1 VKCTSTLLKIPKKI
15 PKSANEKKISLLTL
29 RKQNNTTP
37 MSPLR
42 DRGMS
47 LSPTLILKKIV
58 FGRKKK
64 IQTYVNDK
72 ARSLK
77 NIGFG

>member
-1 VKCTSTLLKIPKKI
+1 
-15 PKSANEKKISLLTL
+15 
-29 RKQNNTTP
+29 

-47 LSPTLILKKIV
+47 LSPTLILKEIV